1 MMSSEESGTESS
13 EDIYVKPLP
22 WRASRVA
29 RFMQSL
35 DDKAFKTKSAQSR
48 RQMKK
53 VLGKDMSARQKP
65 EGKINFLLGPLFDCL
80 WCD

>member
-1 MMSSEESGTESS
+1 MMSGEESGTESS

-35 DDKAFKTKSAQSR
+35 DDKALKTKSAQSR
-48 RQMKK
+48 CQMKK
-53 VLGKDMSARQKP
+53 RVLSKDMSARQKP
-65 EGKINFLLGPLFDCL
+65 DSKFPPWAFV
-80 WCD
+80 

>member
-1 MMSSEESGTESS
+1 MMSSEESGTENS

-35 DDKAFKTKSAQSR
+35 DDKALKTKSAVKAPNEKR
-48 RQMKK
+48 
-53 VLGKDMSARQKP
+53 VLSKDMSTRQKP
-65 EGKINFLLGPLFDCL
+65 EGKFPPWPFV
-80 WCD
+80 

>member
-35 DDKAFKTKSAQSR
+35 DDKALKTKSAQSR

-53 VLGKDMSARQKP
+53 RVLSKDMSARQKS
-65 EGKINFLLGPLFDCL
+65 EGKFPPWAFV
-80 WCD
+80 